1 VHARPGAGKPART
14 EDAIGVAVVAAAELL
29 HCPLIVC
36 FTSSGFTAR
45 KVATYRPTVPIFA
58 ATPEPETFQQLSPGL
73 GHHSRPHRPLHDY
86 DSLLREARQAILPAA
101 SPSRES
107 GWSLR
112 PACRSTCRDY
122 QSPED

>member
-1 VHARPGAGKPART
+1 MHAHPGAGKPART

-58 ATPEPETFQQLSPGL
+58 ATPEPETFQQLALVWGTIPAL
-73 GHHSRPHRPLHDY
+73 TAHYTDY

-112 PACRSTCRDY
+112 PACRSTCRELPI
-122 QSPED
+122 S